1 MRSIAR
7 QRTPRR
13 GRLRGARARDGRR
26 MRRTRI
32 PRSVRRRPDE
42 AADADRRVHAGA
54 ASPVAVHS
62 CGYSTRY
69 ARSAERRGRASI
81 SMARARGRQPG
92 DFDFLSQAPE
102 MSQMIPR
109 TRARGGSR
117 FWSLDHWRSRA
128 FDTLRQLFHTIFRC
142 CTAFLLASPARNS
155 QSPKF
160 SVALTKSVV
169 FRTVLPVENHGEN
182 KEPTPI

>member
-1 MRSIAR
+1 M
-7 QRTPRR
+7 
-13 GRLRGARARDGRR
+13 
-26 MRRTRI
+26 
-32 PRSVRRRPDE
+32 
-42 AADADRRVHAGA
+42 RVHAGA
-54 ASPVAVHS
+54 SRVTRESVGPRDGRRAS
-62 CGYSTRY
+62 C
-69 ARSAERRGRASI
+69 RRPRRRARASI
-81 SMARARGRQPG
+81 CVMRGAPARPPRDARAGDRRWVRAVRARGTRAG

-102 MSQMIPR
+102 MSQTLLR

-169 FRTVLPVENHGEN
+169 FCTVFPVENHGEN